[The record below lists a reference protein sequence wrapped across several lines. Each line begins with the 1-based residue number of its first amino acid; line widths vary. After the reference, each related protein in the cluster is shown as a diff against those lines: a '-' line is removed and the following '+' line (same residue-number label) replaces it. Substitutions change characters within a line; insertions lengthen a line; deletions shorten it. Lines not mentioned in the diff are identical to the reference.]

1 MEKKMKMVK
10 KYLNND
16 YQQDSKVLCTFIPK
30 KLFGQLLDISLKNF
44 ILLQI
49 FNLEFAYIEVWFTNQ
64 DSTPLE
70 IEDEISIAL
79 VIN

>member
-30 KLFGQLLDISLKNF
+30 KLFVQLLDISLKNF

-49 FNLEFAYIEVWFTNQ
+49 FNSEFAYIEVWFTNQ